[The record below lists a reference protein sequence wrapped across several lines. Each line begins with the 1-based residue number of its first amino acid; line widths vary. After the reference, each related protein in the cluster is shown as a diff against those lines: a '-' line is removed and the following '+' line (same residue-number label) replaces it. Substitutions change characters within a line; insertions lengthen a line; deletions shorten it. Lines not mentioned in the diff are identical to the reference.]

1 MDNMRDN
8 NSLFDGVKINTTQ
21 DSNYSTLEFNNNM
34 DNMDSKDIKLLF
46 GEKYY
51 EKVKK
56 TRDKKYKSS
65 IKKNSIVPI
74 NYFSNSSSN
83 NNISVGYNRKHIM
96 NEGKK
101 IYNENGYISKIWD
114 IMSDYTFNSFFEE
127 YLNNYSDVQ
136 IAMVFFNLYKII
148 KDQYYEL
155 FNKTITKEEMV
166 YMLKNIM
173 RDNFMR
179 KYFIQS
185 TKDNNLIHLDT
196 DIMTTDI
203 IMGFKEKYKN
213 V

>member
-74 NYFSNSSSN
+74 NYFSNNSSN

-96 NEGKK
+96 NEGEK

-114 IMSDYTFNSFFEE
+114 IMSDDTFNSFFEE

>member
-1 MDNMRDN
+1 MRDN

-114 IMSDYTFNSFFEE
+114 IMSDDTFNSFFEE